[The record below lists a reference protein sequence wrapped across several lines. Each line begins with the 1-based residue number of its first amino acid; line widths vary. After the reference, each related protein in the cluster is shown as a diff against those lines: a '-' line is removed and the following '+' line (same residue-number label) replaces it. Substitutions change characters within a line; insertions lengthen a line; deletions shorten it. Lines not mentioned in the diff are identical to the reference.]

1 MTSPAVESL
10 LDFTGRVVLVTGA
23 GSGIGA
29 GIARRFAAAGADLV
43 VSYRSSAEGAETVR
57 ADIEALGRQAI
68 TVRADVTRAADVETL
83 LDHAVTAFARLDVVI
98 NNAGIYPLAGLTEMS
113 TDDWDQSL
121 DANLRS
127 VFLVTRG
134 AGKRLIDQGNGGA
147 IINIASIEGTHPAPM
162 HSHYSAAKA
171 GVLMHTRSAAL
182 ELGPHGIRVN
192 SVSPGLI
199 GRPGIEDQWPDGVK
213 RWQAAAPLTRLGH
226 PDDVADACLFLA
238 SVGARWITG
247 TDLRV
252 DGGVTTHPIF

>member
-10 LDFTGRVVLVTGA
+10 LDFTGRVALVTGA
-23 GSGIGA
+23 GTGIGA
-29 GIARRFAAAGADLV
+29 GIARRFAAAGADVV
-43 VSYRSSAEGAETVR
+43 VSYRSSAVGAKAVR
-57 ADIEALGRQAI
+57 DDIIALGRRA
-68 TVRADVTRAADVETL
+68 VAMRADVTHADQVEAL
-83 LDHAVTAFARLDVVI
+83 LDHTFNAFGQLDVVV
-98 NNAGIYPLAGLTEMS
+98 NNAGIYPIAGLTEM
-113 TDDWDQSL
+113 TEDDWDHTL
-121 DANLRS
+121 AANLKS
-127 VFLVTRG
+127 VFLLTRG
-134 AGKRLIDQGNGGA
+134 AGKRMMEQAASGA
-147 IINIASIEGTHPAPM
+147 IINIASIEATYPAPL

-199 GRPGIEDQWPDGVK
+199 GRPGIEDDWPDGVE
-213 RWQAAAPLTRLGH
+213 RWRAAAPLTRLGH

-238 SVGARWITG
+238 SAGARWITG